1 MERGNK
7 NVNDMIGSIDH
18 GLYINNSWYTRFQ
31 DERTGTF
38 STVPR
43 DGVFLIDHGEIK
55 GTVSG
60 IRISDSILNIL
71 KNITEVSNEEK
82 YVKWWDEIHS
92 SIMPSVKVE
101 NVNITKGF

>member
-1 MERGNK
+1 MIHGVKRG
-7 NVNDMIGSIDH
+7 
-18 GLYINNSWYTRFQ
+18 LFINNSWYTRFQ
-31 DERTGTF
+31 DQSTGTF

-43 DGVFLIDHGEIK
+43 DGVFLIENGEIV

-71 KNITEVSNEEK
+71 QNISEVSKQEK
-82 YVKWWDEIHS
+82 YVKWWDEIHP
-92 SIMPSVKVE
+92 SIMPYALIE